1 MGGEYNKMIILDRLI
16 EQIKADGADVSSIVE
31 MDENGDFVKKDL
43 RSFPVAK
50 YTFSVSKSYTAAA
63 IGVLYDRNLLS
74 DEDPVYPLFKD
85 LFAPSHDP
93 KWETVRIKDLLQHRS
108 GFAKPYL
115 NYKDEDDSLFQ
126 TDDPLRLMFEIPLS
140 GTIGETMVYV
150 DPNYYLLSRIVELK
164 TGMTLYE
171 FVRREFFI
179 PMHCTDHAWTCCPK
193 GHTDGGS
200 GLLIRTQDMAKLG
213 VVYLNGG
220 IYKGKRYLSE
230 EWIKRSVA
238 TRYVDDLGEY
248 GYAVLRKTTACEN
261 YYFQGA
267 YGQMVYIMPRT
278 KRVIAYHSIGADNNK
293 YIDLLRE
300 WENEELAQKG

>member
-1 MGGEYNKMIILDRLI
+1 MIILDRLI

-150 DPNYYLLSRIVELK
+150 DPNLLSSFQDCGIKNRDDSLR
-164 TGMTLYE
+164 
-171 FVRREFFI
+171 VR
-179 PMHCTDHAWTCCPK
+179 P
-193 GHTDGGS
+193 S
-200 GLLIRTQDMAKLG
+200 
-213 VVYLNGG
+213 
-220 IYKGKRYLSE
+220 
-230 EWIKRSVA
+230 
-238 TRYVDDLGEY
+238 
-248 GYAVLRKTTACEN
+248 
-261 YYFQGA
+261 
-267 YGQMVYIMPRT
+267 
-278 KRVIAYHSIGADNNK
+278 
-293 YIDLLRE
+293 
-300 WENEELAQKG
+300 